1 MSFQFHL
8 DQIDKAVD
16 FLDKHLNTTVICFD
30 GPMGA
35 GKTTLV
41 SSLCQ
46 KWEVTDPVS
55 SPTFSIV
62 NHYQSQIKGKIYH
75 FDFYRLKSVN
85 EALDIGVEEYLDSEN
100 YCLIEWGER
109 IKPLLPS
116 DYCIVNI
123 EVNENQLRTL
133 NIVNT

>member
-1 MSFQFHL
+1 MSFQFYL
-8 DQIDKAVD
+8 DQIDQAVD
-16 FLDKHLNTTVICFD
+16 YLDKHLNTTVICFD

-46 KWEVTDPVS
+46 KWLVKDPIT

-62 NHYQSQIKGKIYH
+62 NLYQSKTKGKIYH

-85 EALDIGVEEYLDSEN
+85 EALDIGVEEYLDSQN
-100 YCLIEWGER
+100 YCLIEWGEN
-109 IKPLLPS
+109 IKPLLPN
-116 DYCIVNI
+116 DYCTVNI
-123 EVNENQLRTL
+123 QVNENKLRTI
-133 NIVNT
+133 NIVNR

>member
-46 KWEVTDPVS
+46 KWEVTDPIS

-62 NHYQSQIKGKIYH
+62 NHYQS
-75 FDFYRLKSVN
+75 
-85 EALDIGVEEYLDSEN
+85 
-100 YCLIEWGER
+100 
-109 IKPLLPS
+109 
-116 DYCIVNI
+116 
-123 EVNENQLRTL
+123 
-133 NIVNT
+133 